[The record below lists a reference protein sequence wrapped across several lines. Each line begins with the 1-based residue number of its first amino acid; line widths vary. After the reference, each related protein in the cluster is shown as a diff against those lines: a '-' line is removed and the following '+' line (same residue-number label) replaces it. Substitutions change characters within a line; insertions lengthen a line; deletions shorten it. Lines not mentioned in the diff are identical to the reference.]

1 MQLCFDLN
9 EPKQASFLV
18 VLNEVMLKWA
28 SEENTLHLS
37 VVAQSSSS
45 QRLSSSTSLSI
56 HHPSFRLMRT
66 HSHAI
71 AENAHALSK
80 ASLEPKWSAITAY
93 FTHPL
98 RFTSGKSTR
107 MCFYTWTCK
116 HSKGHRVVVILD
128 EWFVNA
134 VRLNTGKSRYWT
146 QSCESVNECVCLF
159 FFFFFS
165 YGCVLSLGLFI
176 FHTKAYAHS
185 YLLRAKQIDMTIH
198 VSFICRL
205 NPCTHTHTQTRWEA
219 LVLADSS
226 GMGNAPWTFVICVS
240 GCRLPGCFSA
250 AFDKSERLP
259 VRNIIPAFH

>member
-9 EPKQASFLV
+9 ELKQASFLV

-56 HHPSFRLMRT
+56 PHPSFRLRRT

-71 AENAHALSK
+71 AENAHAHTRALSK
-80 ASLEPKWSAITAY
+80 ASLEQKWSAITAY

-98 RFTSGKSTR
+98 RVTSSKSTR

-116 HSKGHRVVVILD
+116 RSKGHRVVVILD

-134 VRLNTGKSRYWT
+134 VAKHGQVTLLNTKLWVSEW
-146 QSCESVNECVCLF
+146 VCLSFLF
-159 FFFFFS
+159 FFSFLS

-176 FHTKAYAHS
+176 FHRKAHAHS

-205 NPCTHTHTQTRWEA
+205 NPCTHTHTDTVR
-219 LVLADSS
+219 
-226 GMGNAPWTFVICVS
+226 GVS
-240 GCRLPGCFSA
+240 PGWQ
-250 AFDKSERLP
+250 
-259 VRNIIPAFH
+259 